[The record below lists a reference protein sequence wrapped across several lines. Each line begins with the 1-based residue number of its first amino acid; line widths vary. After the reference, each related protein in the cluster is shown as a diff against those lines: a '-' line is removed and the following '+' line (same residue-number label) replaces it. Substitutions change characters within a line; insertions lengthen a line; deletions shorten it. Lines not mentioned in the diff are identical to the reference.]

1 MSYRIWISKEII
13 PIISASFTLEIV
25 SDPFVL
31 TLTKLTNLCLD
42 DCIRIAHDNNNDLEK
57 SLKQAYLQIYKPPL
71 DIMNGRWFSSLILIR
86 PVIYLFKLYSNTSI
100 YNNRKIWELRNI
112 LNKTINNL
120 PLNTEKVFKL
130 EVITGIMLYS
140 CIGLKY
146 NATMFGFYL
155 REKINDYTYKGLALT
170 ITSSNLS
177 QQAIIP
183 LSRFLCRLSYFR
195 IPTTQ
200 TNDLLTIT
208 NETFETNFNKTTL
221 KLIQIFNKTNNCTT
235 TLLRVFIIK

>member
-1 MSYRIWISKEII
+1 MTNYIWVSKEIT
-13 PIISASFTLEIV
+13 PIEGTAFTFEPI
-25 SDPFVL
+25 DPFIIL
-31 TLTKLTNLCLD
+31 LNKLTNLSFD
-42 DCIRIAHDNNNDLEK
+42 DCTKIAHDNNNNLEK

-71 DIMNGRWFSSLILIR
+71 NIINGRWFSSLILIR

-130 EVITGIMLYS
+130 EVVTGIMLYS

-146 NATMFGFYL
+146 DATMFGFYL
-155 REKINDYTYKGLALT
+155 RERINDYTYKGLALT
-170 ITSSNLS
+170 ITSLTST
-177 QQAIIP
+177 QQTIIP

-195 IPTTQ
+195 TPTIQ
-200 TNDLLTIT
+200 TNGLLTIT
-208 NETFETNFNKTTL
+208 NETFETNFNTTTQ
-221 KLIQIFNKTNNCTT
+221 KLIQIFNKNNNCAV